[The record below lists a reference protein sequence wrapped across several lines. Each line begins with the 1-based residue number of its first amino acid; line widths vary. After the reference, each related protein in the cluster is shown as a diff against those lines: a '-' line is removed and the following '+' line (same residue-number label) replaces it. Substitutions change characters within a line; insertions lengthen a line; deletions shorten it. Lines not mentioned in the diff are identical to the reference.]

1 MTNPAAPIPLA
12 GSDLGDPDQPPACFG
27 AGEEPSHVHL
37 PFLRDGV
44 EPGPWDATRAASAGG
59 ARW

>member
-12 GSDLGDPDQPPACFG
+12 GSDLGDPAQPRAYFG

-44 EPGPWDATRAASAGG
+44 EPGSLNATRAARAGS